1 MRYIICGADLADMQH
16 LSEFKKILV
25 LIACFFV
32 FFSVRVFLHRHWRF
46 TGQQGREGT
55 NVYSTLPLPP
65 AHEHLIAT
73 LYVRWLSRFLNR
85 NACVYQTA
93 TRWDLTPYW
102 ITIWLIDWLI
112 DNAMFICLIDELILG
127 FCYSDFDI
135 GNWRIRTRI
144 DYNPCITSEPINWH
158 IMQIWL
164 VLKISVL
171 KSSWEPCWTAG

>member
-16 LSEFKKILV
+16 LIEFKKILV

-32 FFSVRVFLHRHWRF
+32 FFSVRVFLHRHWWF

-102 ITIWLIDWLI
+102 ITIWLIDWWCNVYLSNWGIDFRFFFTEILTLETCGLQLASTITLVLQANQLI
-112 DNAMFICLIDELILG
+112 D
-127 FCYSDFDI
+127 
-135 GNWRIRTRI
+135 T
-144 DYNPCITSEPINWH
+144 
-158 IMQIWL
+158 
-164 VLKISVL
+164 
-171 KSSWEPCWTAG
+171 